1 MAAAGAVRAA
11 RRARRSFDIFVAD
24 VPWTVSSSECAPQR
38 LPSLPVGR
46 GGGLGLRGSRGDW
59 GRVITALFPP
69 AEELKEYFAQFGAVQ
84 RCQLPF
90 VSSRDGTGRGGTGP
104 QPGALS
110 AAPPPR
116 ASPGSQ
122 PLNSLPLWVLG
133 LLSSSLTFFIQ
144 VLETHPSEYCYCPF
158 SIINIKIP
166 LIN

>member
-38 LPSLPVGR
+38 LPSLPTGW
-46 GGGLGLRGSRGDW
+46 GGGLGSPGVAGGLGPCDNRAVS
-59 GRVITALFPP
+59 P

-90 VSSRDGTGRGGTGP
+90 VSSRGGTGRDGP
-104 QPGALS
+104 S
-110 AAPPPR
+110 AGSAFGSPPPPR

-122 PLNSLPLWVLG
+122 PLSSLPLWVLG
-133 LLSSSLTFFIQ
+133 LLCSSLTFFIQ
-144 VLETHPSEYCYCPF
+144 VLENASLRVLLLPF
-158 SIINIKIP
+158 LNNQHKNTSY
-166 LIN
+166 